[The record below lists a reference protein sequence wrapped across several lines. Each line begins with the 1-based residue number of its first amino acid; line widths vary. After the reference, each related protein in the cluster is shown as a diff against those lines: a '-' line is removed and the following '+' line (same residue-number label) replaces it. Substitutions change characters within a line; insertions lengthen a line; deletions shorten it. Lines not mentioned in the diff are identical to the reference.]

1 MFLSSCYPRTQKL
14 QSFWLKEML
23 DSNMATKK
31 IQLEAAWI
39 TEQEL
44 MSSKYICGENVSL
57 WKVLERLE
65 VIFLLVLGKNIKP
78 NESKQRHRM
87 GWK

>member
-1 MFLSSCYPRTQKL
+1 
-14 QSFWLKEML
+14 ML
-23 DSNMATKK
+23 DSNMATQK
-31 IQLEAAWI
+31 IQLEAAWN

-44 MSSKYICGENVSL
+44 LYIYVYICGENVSL

-65 VIFLLVLGKNIKP
+65 VIFLLVLGKKIKP